1 MKPLLFSLL
10 FLTGCG
16 ARALVVIDWGD
27 QSSSPSK
34 YFTPEGG
41 TAFVAP
47 PKPTLPEAKKDESSL
62 SAESRGLFSP
72 GREPL

>member
-1 MKPLLFSLL
+1 MKPILIALL

-27 QSSSPSK
+27 HSSSPSK

-41 TAFVAP
+41 PVLSP